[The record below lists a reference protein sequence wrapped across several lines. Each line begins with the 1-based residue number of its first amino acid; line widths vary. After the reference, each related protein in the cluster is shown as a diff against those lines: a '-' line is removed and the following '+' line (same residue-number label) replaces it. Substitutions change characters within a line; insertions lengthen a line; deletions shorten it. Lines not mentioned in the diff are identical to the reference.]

1 MSRKGKIKGDL
12 NMVECG
18 ECKRWCYLEETDFE
32 SVAEAEKGT
41 FACRLCEKI
50 EEGLKRLEREWKDKF
65 EEMKEELKEEREK
78 RVLLETQVTELKRGE
93 PELKWQAELN
103 EEREK
108 RAELEKQVEELRQG
122 EAWKAGLEEGK
133 KECED
138 RVERVIGVIREEK
151 GKNEEGQAMMAEL
164 QGILRVE
171 VEKRVDLQAQWE
183 EMKRESTAA
192 VAPIVQGAR
201 KQGASSGGTRE
212 VPRTYSEAAQKEKET
227 AGTVEP
233 NLLPVVNGGSS
244 NVVPGEKGQPSAGR
258 RVLVVGDSNVA
269 RIVEGVLGKVKEDKR
284 VRVEAQP
291 GKYMV
296 DAIAKAEEL
305 LWDNMEGENLVLI
318 HAGLNDVLNGRSK
331 NLGKQIEAGLGKLRA
346 VSERVHVEICTIPR
360 VRGQSLDIERRV
372 IEANRVIKGL
382 SRRLEY
388 GIKEINWEV
397 YADGSCPFTRGGIH
411 YSPDTGRRVGE
422 RLGRH
427 VAAFLGTHRARRA
440 PV

>member
-1 MSRKGKIKGDL
+1 
-12 NMVECG
+12 
-18 ECKRWCYLEETDFE
+18 
-32 SVAEAEKGT
+32 
-41 FACRLCEKI
+41 
-50 EEGLKRLEREWKDKF
+50 
-65 EEMKEELKEEREK
+65 MKEELKEEREK

-93 PELKWQAELN
+93 PEVKWQAELN

-171 VEKRVDLQAQWE
+171 VEKTSTLRSRQTYLPTYKPSDLQAQWE
-183 EMKRESTAA
+183 QMKRESTAA

-201 KQGASSGGTRE
+201 KQGASSGGTKE
-212 VPRTYSEAAQKEKET
+212 VPGTYSEAAQKEKET

-269 RIVEGVLGKVKEDKR
+269 RIVEGVLGKVKEDER

-305 LWDNMEGENLVLI
+305 LWDNMEGENLVFF
-318 HAGLNDVLNGRSK
+318 HAGLNDVLNGRSQ
-331 NLGKQIEAGLGKLRA
+331 NLGKQIEAGLGKLRV

-360 VRGQSLDIERRV
+360 VRGQSLDIERRI
-372 IEANRVIKGL
+372 IEANRVMKGL